1 MPSKLETSTSD
12 HPAPGAKGLPGSS
25 ATPAS
30 PASPAG
36 GSADHPALQRQF
48 VSFKFFKVDTKW
60 RLLDKRDRKS
70 GQEECLK
77 VLESQ
82 SKKLILLTYSTLAT
96 RSDCDLMLWMVSFRL
111 EDFEELAAQI
121 YQTGF
126 GKYLTLAVSYLSMT
140 KRSNYID
147 KLSPEH
153 TESRTQIKPGK
164 HKYLFVYPFWKTR
177 DWYLLPQ
184 EKRQEMM
191 DEHIRIGSKYVSVK
205 LNTTYSFGLDDQ
217 EFVVAF
223 ETDVPADFL
232 DLVMELRGSQ
242 SSKYTLRDTP
252 IFTCVQK
259 SFSEL
264 LSQF

>member
-1 MPSKLETSTSD
+1 MSSMPSKLETSTF
-12 HPAPGAKGLPGSS
+12 KE
-25 ATPAS
+25 
-30 PASPAG
+30 ASPAG
-36 GSADHPALQRQF
+36 EKAPALRRQF
-48 VSFKFFKVDTKW
+48 ISFKFFKVRPEW
-60 RLLDKRDRKS
+60 RLLDESARKK
-70 GQEECLK
+70 GKDECLK
-77 VLESQ
+77 VLEAQ
-82 SKKLILLTYSTLAT
+82 SKKVILLSYSTLGT
-96 RSDCDLMLWMVSFRL
+96 RSDCDLALWMVSFRL
-111 EDFEELAAQI
+111 EDFEELVSEL
-121 YQTGF
+121 YRTGL
-126 GKYLTLAVSYLSMT
+126 GNYLTLATSYLSMT

-153 TESRTQIKPGK
+153 TESRTQIRPGK

-184 EKRQEMM
+184 EKRQELM

-205 LNTTYSFGLDDQ
+205 LNTTYSFGIDDQ

-223 ETDVPADFL
+223 ETDEPGDFL
-232 DLVMELRGSQ
+232 DLVMELRASQ
-242 SSKYTLRDTP
+242 ASKYTLRDTP